1 MRVTIDVDG
10 SELEA
15 LVKLLNLMHYTRM
28 FRRAKYELYKT
39 GKGYH
44 IIARDLPI
52 TFEQSLLLRMMV
64 GDDETRIMLD
74 EIHEGKPKQVLFT
87 WKRTRGYRKP
97 LNIMEFIFAGG
108 NGRDERDIRYIG
120 LRVGARRNRR
130 RRAHEKAISLAEQ
143 YPQKTP
149 DRAEGAGLRD
159 HRARGREG
167 DSAQGGEI
175 EMTEPCPFCGKRIE
189 PIRDGIFKRCPE
201 CGRRWYEGGG
211 GRRNR
216 RPSMPG
222 AGAAA
227 EREVVLVG

>member
-28 FRRAKYELYKT
+28 FKRAKYELYKT

-64 GDDETRIMLD
+64 GDDETRLMLD
-74 EIHEGKPKQVLFT
+74 ELDESKPKQVLFT

-108 NGRDERDIRYIG
+108 NGYDERDIRHIG
-120 LRVGARRNRR
+120 LRVGARGNRR
-130 RRAHEKAISLAEQ
+130 RRAHEKAISLAKQ
-143 YPQKTP
+143 HP
-149 DRAEGAGLRD
+149 
-159 HRARGREG
+159 
-167 DSAQGGEI
+167 
-175 EMTEPCPFCGKRIE
+175 
-189 PIRDGIFKRCPE
+189 
-201 CGRRWYEGGG
+201 
-211 GRRNR
+211 
-216 RPSMPG
+216 
-222 AGAAA
+222 
-227 EREVVLVG
+227 